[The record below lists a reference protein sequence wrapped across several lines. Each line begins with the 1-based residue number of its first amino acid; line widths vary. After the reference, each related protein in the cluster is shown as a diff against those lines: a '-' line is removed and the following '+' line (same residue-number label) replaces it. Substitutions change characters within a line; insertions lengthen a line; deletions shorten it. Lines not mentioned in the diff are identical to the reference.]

1 MASSS
6 EFVYAPLVDP
16 LSSLIDA
23 PRGRGSF
30 LLRVPMAR
38 PWCIRIRDEAPL
50 TVVAVTEG
58 AAYFTR
64 RPDPALPLTRG
75 DLLLVRGPTPY
86 DVGDAPG
93 REPIAVIHPGNRSET
108 PDGVPLD
115 LPLSRGLRTWG
126 NDPEGEDALLV
137 GNYASVGEVGAR
149 MLDAL
154 PGSLVIRGDEWDSP
168 LVALLLDQ
176 LEREGPGQASLLDR
190 LLDALVVAAVQ
201 HWATTTDDLPP
212 WLRAGDDRE
221 VAHALALVHDHP
233 EAPWTLTSL
242 ARQVGLSRAGFS
254 RRFTAVVG
262 ESPIAY
268 LSAWRLALAAD
279 LLAGTDDTVAA
290 ISRSVGYT
298 SPFTFSDA
306 FKRSYGVSP
315 VEHRR
320 RGRAG

>member
-1 MASSS
+1 M
-6 EFVYAPLVDP
+6 DP

-30 LLRVPMAR
+30 LLRVPMSR
-38 PWCIRIRDEAPL
+38 PWCIRVRDEAPL

-58 AAYFTR
+58 AASFTR
-64 RPDPALPLTRG
+64 APDPALALARG
-75 DLLLVRGPTPY
+75 DLLLVRGPAPY

-93 REPIAVIHPGNRSET
+93 RAPTAVIHPGNRSET
-108 PDGVPLD
+108 PGGATLD
-115 LPLSRGLRTWG
+115 LPMSHGLRTWG
-126 NDPEGEDALLV
+126 NDPDGEDALLV

-201 HWATTTDDLPP
+201 HWATTADDLPP

-221 VAHALALVHDHP
+221 VARALALVHDHP
-233 EAPWTLTSL
+233 EAPWTLASL
-242 ARQVGLSRAGFS
+242 AGRVGLSRAGFS

-268 LSAWRLALAAD
+268 LSAWRLAVAAD
-279 LLAGTDDTVAA
+279 LLAATDDTVTA
-290 ISRSVGYT
+290 ISRAVGYA

-306 FKRSYGVSP
+306 FQRSYGVSP

-320 RGRAG
+320 RGRAE